1 MTVCGVF
8 CKESPCADNAAF
20 SKTQRHTEKIL
31 YLLSTSVSGT
41 FASLKLNQLNR
52 VVRQRAKPQTTRS
65 TSIAALKATAGPQ
78 WSDICGTRAIVAKI
92 RKIPVAVTTKDQ
104 SHKLRVGFGSPTICL
119 PAIRAST

>member
-65 TSIAALKATAGPQ
+65 TRDRKS
-78 WSDICGTRAIVAKI
+78 TRLHSSHTVISY
-92 RKIPVAVTTKDQ
+92 AVLCLNK
-104 SHKLRVGFGSPTICL
+104 KLPSAQPPTR
-119 PAIRAST
+119 PGA

>member
-65 TSIAALKATAGPQ
+65 TSIAALKATAGPP
-78 WSDICGTRAIVAKI
+78 WSDICGTRAIVAKN
-92 RKIPVAVTTKDQ
+92 RKIPVAGGDQ
-104 SHKLRVGFGSPTICL
+104 DQAPKIPEDGREAWRGRKEMSG
-119 PAIRAST
+119 

>member
-92 RKIPVAVTTKDQ
+92 RKIPLAGTSQGQAPKIHGGLRDGPTTEKEP
-104 SHKLRVGFGSPTICL
+104 SV
-119 PAIRAST
+119 